1 MDEFI
6 YNSLSHYFAALCKM
20 GYYKQ
25 EDINKLLVLI
35 YLNHILKDDYRG
47 YVSSE
52 DYATIEKALNCL
64 YGTSCLIPYPEY
76 KKMGNLKLGDL
87 TELAQR
93 VKTLED
99 TEVIKVY
106 YGDDDDDSSASTV
119 IEPVEDAPEDAPEGQ
134 GGQNL
139 NP

>member
-119 IEPVEDAPEDAPEGQ
+119 IEPAGEMSGDIEDQSGPT
-134 GGQNL
+134 L

>member
-1 MDEFI
+1 MDEFV
-6 YNSLSHYFAALCKM
+6 YNALCHYFTALGKI

-35 YLNHILKDDYRG
+35 YLNTLLSDDYRG
-47 YVSSE
+47 HISDE
-52 DYATIEKALNCL
+52 DYAAIERALNCL
-64 YGTSCLIPYPEY
+64 YGTSCLIPYPEF

-93 VKTLED
+93 VKNIED
-99 TEVIKVY
+99 TKVIKNKQYV
-106 YGDDDDDSSASTV
+106 GTVPDITAEQDSSSST
-119 IEPVEDAPEDAPEGQ
+119 
-134 GGQNL
+134 